1 MVMYVIKVSL
11 YGVIRL
17 QAGVGHFESDAST
30 LEELKSRI
38 PNVSLKE
45 ANDLIVLV
53 NGTTV
58 KKKYKF
64 KDGDEVVFMSPAGG
78 G

>member
-17 QAGVGHFESDAST
+17 QAGIALFESSATT
-30 LEELKSRI
+30 LEELKSQI
-38 PNVSLKE
+38 PNVSRKE

-53 NGTTV
+53 NGSAV
-58 KKKYKF
+58 KRKYVF

>member
-1 MVMYVIKVSL
+1 MIKVSL

-17 QAGVGHFESDAST
+17 QAGVGHFESDVAT
-30 LEELKSRI
+30 LEELKSKI
-38 PNVSLKE
+38 PNVSKKQ
-45 ANDLIVLV
+45 ADDLIALV
-53 NGTTV
+53 NGTAV

>member
-1 MVMYVIKVSL
+1 MIKVSL

-17 QAGVGHFESDAST
+17 QAGISHFESTAST
-30 LEELKSRI
+30 LSELKEKI
-38 PNVSLKE
+38 PNVSRKE
-45 ANDLIVLV
+45 ADDLIVLV
-53 NGTTV
+53 NGTAV